1 MLDGV
6 APYKLAEQP
15 VTVRA
20 GDATYGGGGPEVD
33 VPPYELFRALLSRR
47 SRSQIAVWAGDAL
60 DPDQVCVFGARD
72 DDQPVPGGP
81 V

>member
-1 MLDGV
+1 M

-33 VPPYELFRALLSRR
+33 VPPYELFRALFSRR

-72 DDQPVPGGP
+72 DDQPVPGGEEKG
-81 V
+81 